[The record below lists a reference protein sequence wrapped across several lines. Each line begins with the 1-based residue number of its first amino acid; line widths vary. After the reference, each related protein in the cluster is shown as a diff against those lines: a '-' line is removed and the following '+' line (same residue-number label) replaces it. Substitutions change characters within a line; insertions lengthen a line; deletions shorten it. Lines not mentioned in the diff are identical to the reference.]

1 VTRYSKDGG
10 TKRGNQKGAGRECVW
25 TSAVVAVVDICA
37 LEGEGEQGGL
47 CSRTTEAD
55 NVHVTLRPRVAR
67 HGPVPGVPEM

>member
-1 VTRYSKDGG
+1 
-10 TKRGNQKGAGRECVW
+10 VW